1 MRGEATTT
9 KKKKKGKIGAS
20 KPFII
25 PRFQESKS
33 LVPTSVKILEPK
45 KSQLTIPNEVGSK
58 IVENRPQSRPSLS
71 SPVFQDSN
79 PIESAPSKEYE
90 ETESQARKSIKAK
103 KLKVGNPN
111 SKPLIVSGFR
121 DTKPVISQSSTKS
134 ETKESKA
141 RNPIEDIVRKA
152 DISLDEKKKKKIR
165 NQIDSKSPIKA
176 TVNAPRGSLSKEH
189 TAHMK
194 KGFQQDFWWRDNN
207 CKLNVNISN
216 EKSWHDNLQSLHPS
230 CELEDSTSL
239 VVPPELLSG
248 LFSEPSFLHIL
259 T

>member
-71 SPVFQDSN
+71 SPVYHDSN
-79 PIESAPSKEYE
+79 PIESAPSKEYDE
-90 ETESQARKSIKAK
+90 KDSQARKSIRAK

-152 DISLDEKKKKKIR
+152 DISLGEKRKKKKIKD
-165 NQIDSKSPIKA
+165 QIDSKSPIKS
-176 TVNAPRGSLSKEH
+176 TVHTPRGSLSKEH
-189 TAHMK
+189 TAHTK
-194 KGFQQDFWWRDNN
+194 KAFQQDFWWRDNN

-239 VVPPELLSG
+239 VLPPELLSG
-248 LFSEPSFLHIL
+248 LSPVPYFIF
-259 T
+259 